1 MPWLDKLGGLAACGR
16 FLGRHLQVWRSAWQ
30 AENQRGPEQSPQ
42 GRAVEFLPEV
52 LEIERTPPSPV
63 GRAIVWLIL
72 AVFASAVLWAALGKI
87 DIVAVARGK
96 IIPSDY
102 TKLIQPLESGVI
114 KAIHVRD
121 GQQVH
126 KGELL
131 LELDPTVR
139 GADQERLAEERQM
152 VQVQIARLQAVLT
165 GKKRLEPPAGAK
177 PDFLTLQQR
186 LLANQL
192 KEHHSRLEA
201 ARRIIEQRQ
210 AAIMATKADLSRL
223 EQTLPIIA
231 QRAEAHKIL
240 FDEGHASR
248 LEYSEAEKE
257 CIEITQELAGARERL
272 IQQQAA
278 LAEARGNRQTIESQ
292 FAKDIR
298 SELAAAETRA
308 MALNKELVKARH
320 NSHQQQLRAP
330 IDGIVQQLAVHT
342 VGGVVTEAQQL
353 MVVVPQEDRLEVDA
367 WIENKDIGFVDAGQ
381 QAEIKVDA
389 FPFTRYGI
397 IDGQILTLSRD
408 AVPMEEAGYVYA
420 ARVSMA
426 KSVVEVEN
434 GKKVNLSPGMNV
446 AVEIKTGQRRL
457 IEYFLSPLLRAAKE
471 SAKER

>member
-1 MPWLDKLGGLAACGR
+1 M
-16 FLGRHLQVWRSAWQ
+16 
-30 AENQRGPEQSPQ
+30 
-42 GRAVEFLPEV
+42 
-52 LEIERTPPSPV
+52 
-63 GRAIVWLIL
+63 
-72 AVFASAVLWAALGKI
+72 LWAALGKI

-96 IIPSDY
+96 IVPSDY

-131 LELDPTVR
+131 IELDPTVR
-139 GADQERLAEERQM
+139 GAERERLAEERQM
-152 VQVQIARLQAVLT
+152 VQVEIARLQAVLS
-165 GKKRLEPPAGAK
+165 GRRRFEPPTGAK
-177 PDFLTLQQR
+177 PDYLSLQQR

-192 KEHHSRLEA
+192 QEHHSRLEA

-210 AAIMATKADLSRL
+210 AAIMATKADLARL

-231 QRAEAHKIL
+231 QRAAAHKTL
-240 FDEGHASR
+240 FDEGLASR

-257 CIEITQELAGARERL
+257 HIEISQELAATREHL
-272 IQQQAA
+272 VQQQAA
-278 LAEARGNRQTIESQ
+278 LAEAHGNHQAIDSE
-292 FAKDIR
+292 FGKEIR
-298 SELAAAETRA
+298 RELAAAETRA
-308 MALNKELVKARH
+308 LTLDKELVKARH
-320 NSHQQQLRAP
+320 NTHQQQLRAP

-353 MVVVPQEDRLEVDA
+353 MVVVPQEDRLEIDA

-397 IDGQILTLSRD
+397 IEGKILTLSRD

-434 GKKVNLSPGMNV
+434 GKQVNLSPGMNV

-471 SAKER
+471 SARER